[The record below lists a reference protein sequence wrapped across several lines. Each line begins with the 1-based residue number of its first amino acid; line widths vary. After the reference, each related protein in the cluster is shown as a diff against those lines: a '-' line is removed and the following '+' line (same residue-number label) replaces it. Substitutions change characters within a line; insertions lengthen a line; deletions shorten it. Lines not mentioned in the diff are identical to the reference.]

1 MQEESPEGGRF
12 KKEIQI
18 DSQSYLLLI
27 RDEGGAPEM
36 QVSASAVSSSSSL
49 CALFDSL
56 PFDNCAILVI
66 SAHSSL
72 SFQFS
77 AWVDAVIFVF
87 SLENEASFNAIY
99 AYYTKMSHYRNAAE
113 IPIIL
118 VGTQGQSKKVSGRK
132 KHFPSGMPQPLAID
146 DCLYLASIPI
156 DGDRLYANF

>member
-36 QVSASAVSSSSSL
+36 QVSWCWSEHSCFERLFIVRLVNRFEFFLSSNQTI
-49 CALFDSL
+49 
-56 PFDNCAILVI
+56 DNCNLRFC
-66 SAHSSL
+66 HS
-72 SFQFS
+72 QFS

-118 VGTQGQSKKVSGRK
+118 VGTQGQLLGRITLL
-132 KHFPSGMPQPLAID
+132 G
-146 DCLYLASIPI
+146 
-156 DGDRLYANF
+156 